1 MSVNVLYLMEFPL
14 DLPGGAQMSTQ
25 TLCEGLVG
33 TKYVPIVACPRLLS
47 TKANDYQYRI
57 EEYSTHENREDN
69 SIYRVVNL
77 FRRIGAFYRIVKK
90 VRPDIV
96 HIMLSESLITYG
108 FLRCLGI
115 FRNIPFTYTD
125 RGLYYG
131 YRAHSAFCMKKALK
145 YADRMVCTTQF
156 NKNLWANN
164 TKKIK
169 IDVISNTVSY
179 AFETYDED
187 KRRKLRMEAGL
198 KESDFVIGFA
208 GRISE
213 EKDWPFVKEL
223 VSAYVQ
229 KGIKFKVAIVIS
241 IYEEQDIAIVEEL
254 KKSIVAV
261 VGEDHLIYRQDLSQK
276 EISDFYYLVDVFV
289 MSSMFESFGKTAVEA
304 MSRKCSVVSTSVG
317 GLTEVVAKEENL
329 YTKEDYWKSVNRIYR
344 LYAEQEELSRDK
356 EYFYN
361 RYTRQYRRDIY
372 LDQHQKLYEDIL
384 ARNL

>member
-1 MSVNVLYLMEFPL
+1 MEFPL

-25 TLCEGLVG
+25 TLCDGLIG
-33 TKYVPIVACPRLLS
+33 TQYEPIVACPRLLS
-47 TKANDYQYRI
+47 TGIREYPYQI
-57 EEYSTHENREDN
+57 MEYNTNENREGN
-69 SIYRVVNL
+69 SIHRVLNL

-90 VRPDIV
+90 VKPDIV

-108 FLRCLGI
+108 FLRCFGI

-156 NKNLWANN
+156 NKNLWAKN
-164 TKKIK
+164 TKMIK
-169 IDVISNTVSY
+169 IDVISNTVSS
-179 AFETYDED
+179 AFESYDDD
-187 KRRKLRMEAGL
+187 KRRVLRIEAGL
-198 KESDFVIGFA
+198 GESDFVIGFA

-223 VSAYVQ
+223 VAAYA
-229 KGIKFKVAIVIS
+229 KKEIKFKIAMVIS
-241 IYEEQDIAIVEEL
+241 TYEEQDSAIVDEL
-254 KKSIVAV
+254 KQSIVAII
-261 VGEDHLIYRQDLSQK
+261 GEENLIYRQDLSQK
-276 EISDFYYLVDVFV
+276 EISDFYYLVDVFI
-289 MSSMFESFGKTAVEA
+289 MSSKFESFGKTAVEA

-329 YTKEDYWKSVNRIYR
+329 YQKEDYWKSVDRIYD
-344 LYAEQEELSRDK
+344 LYVSQEELRRDK

-361 RYTRQYRRDIY
+361 RYTRYYKGDIY
-372 LDQHQKLYEDIL
+372 LVKHQKLYEDIL
-384 ARNL
+384 THNL